1 MIWVDLF
8 LLSSVKKATGYFR
21 DKCMVKE
28 ILLLSLQEGSR
39 VIFPLQSEPLC
50 VCETVFSSEQF
61 SGIPN
66 VNILSLQQVCNWTF
80 QVGLGVVNRFSPS
93 KMLCMMLF
101 VCLTPVSRTQ
111 KEASFP

>member
-80 QVGLGVVNRFSPS
+80 QLGVVNRFSPS